1 MFTNIYIFT
10 NVVKQT
16 HSNTDLFR
24 IRNII
29 TTIYVLYFEYS
40 IYFCILHALCTLF
53 HVKLSRKRVNI
64 RDL

>member
-1 MFTNIYIFT
+1 MFIKIYIFT
-10 NVVKQT
+10 NAVKQT
-16 HSNTDLFR
+16 QSNTDLYL

-53 HVKLSRKRVNI
+53 HIKLSRKRVNT